1 MPLQDSIQTIS
12 DSAQL
17 ALDSLQL
24 RDSVLRADSIAMADS
39 IAYADSVKLHAFN
52 GYDGTITSTGA
63 SNQTWVF
70 LLLLFLFAIIVI
82 SFIRSIIPPWQN
94 ITNYFSSNNRT
105 SIFSKTSI
113 DSFEQKIYF
122 FTFSSLT
129 IALIGYLLFCNQ
141 KSEFSAF
148 TYSKYLGITLIFFA
162 IKFILSKIIEFVF
175 FDKNTMRLLID
186 GYLNM
191 LTLVSAGLYLI
202 AIIQVYAKFDGT
214 QIINLTTL
222 ILLILGLLLFSIR
235 LLQIFLH
242 KFADSLYIMLYL
254 CTLEIL
260 PVLLLI
266 QVFRKIA
273 INV

>member
-39 IAYADSVKLHAFN
+39 VAYADSVKLHAFK
-52 GYDGTITSTGA
+52 GYDGLLNSTGA

-129 IALIGYLLFCNQ
+129 IALIGYLLFSS
-141 KSEFSAF
+141 KESAF
-148 TYSKYLGITLIFFA
+148 SLITYSKYLGITLIFFT
-162 IKFILSKIIEFVF
+162 IKFTLSKIIEYVF

-202 AIIQVYAKFDGT
+202 AIVQLYASFDGT
-214 QIINLTTL
+214 HTINLTAL